1 MELYDRPHS
10 ELSLP
15 NLRPA
20 DQLPAEGEQRTT
32 YYDHPMVKSPL
43 WSWYIPGYFWLGGI
57 AGGAAA
63 IGAVARL
70 FGGPGGRETAR
81 HARYL
86 SLGLGMICPALLIAD
101 LHRPERFYRMLRV
114 FKVSSPLSVGTW
126 ILTAFGL
133 VSGALVVH
141 QAAEDD
147 VIIRRESRLGWLA
160 RKLIPAGPLT
170 ALHGLLG
177 LGLGGYTG
185 VLLAIT
191 AVPLWAAGGLLLGP
205 LFLATSLASGAGAL
219 TLLSLAFGKRDRASE
234 HVRGSIETVEM
245 VSTASQVALALA
257 RDALV
262 TRRINKP
269 LRRGLWGGV
278 YRFGAIGGGMATPL
292 TLRIA
297 MRLLGPRSARTISGI
312 AATLALLGA
321 LAERF
326 AIVEA
331 GKVSAK
337 DPLAYQELTAG
348 ALGEARPTPR
358 EQALSAPKTPA
369 FQPRIAA
376 SDTLTTTSA
385 E

>member
-1 MELYDRPHS
+1 MDVYDRPPS
-10 ELSLP
+10 KLSLP
-15 NLRPA
+15 NLRA
-20 DQLPAEGEQRTT
+20 TDRALAQGEQRTT
-32 YYDHPMVKSPL
+32 YYDHPMVKPPL
-43 WSWYIPGYFWLGGI
+43 WKWYIPGYFWIGGV

-70 FGGPGGRETAR
+70 LGGPGGRETAR

-86 SLGLGMICPALLIAD
+86 SLALGAISPALLIAD
-101 LHRPERFYRMLRV
+101 LHRPERFHHMLRV

-126 ILTAFGL
+126 ILTSFGL
-133 VSGALVVH
+133 VSGALALH
-141 QAAEDD
+141 QAVDDD
-147 VIIRRESRLGWLA
+147 VLIRRGSRLGWLA

-185 VLLAIT
+185 VLLAVT
-191 AVPLWAAGGLLLGP
+191 AVPLWAAGGVLLGP

-219 TLLSLAFGKRDRASE
+219 TLLSLLVGKRDPASE
-234 HVRGSIETVEM
+234 RARGSVETVEM
-245 VSTASQVALALA
+245 VSTASQVALVLA

-269 LRRGLWGGV
+269 LRRGLWGAI
-278 YRFGAIGGGMATPL
+278 YRFGAVGGGMTAPL
-292 TLRIA
+292 ALRLA
-297 MRLLGPRSARTISGI
+297 VRLLGPRAARTLSGV
-312 AATLALLGA
+312 AATLTLLGA

-326 AIVEA
+326 ALVEA
-331 GKVSAK
+331 GKISAR

-348 ALGEARPTPR
+348 ARGEARPTPL
-358 EQALSAPKTPA
+358 EQAINAPKSPA
-369 FQPRIAA
+369 FRPRIAA
-376 SDTLTTTSA
+376 RDTLTTSA